1 MLFEQIKNFCSPQE
15 KALFGELLNL
25 QKNLEMFEEM
35 KGMMQL
41 FETLRESAPDADAD
55 TAADADCSGTNP
67 DAGYTKA
74 AARTGSETDT
84 AAGQATSAFDSA
96 SASLTGTTTF
106 PDNFDPM
113 TFLKGMLSPEQ
124 QAMFEAFRDGL

>member
-1 MLFEQIKNFCSPQE
+1 
-15 KALFGELLNL
+15 
-25 QKNLEMFEEM
+25 
-35 KGMMQL
+35 MMQL
-41 FETLRESAPDADAD
+41 FETLRESAPDADVD

-74 AARTGSETDT
+74 AARAGSETDT

-96 SASLTGTTTF
+96 SASLTETTTS
-106 PDNFDPM
+106 PGNFDPM

-124 QAMFEAFRDGL
+124 QEMFEAFRDGL

>member
-1 MLFEQIKNFCSPQE
+1 M
-15 KALFGELLNL
+15 FGELLNL

-41 FETLRESAPDADAD
+41 FETLRESVPDADAD
-55 TAADADCSGTNP
+55 TAANTDCSGTNP
-67 DAGYTKA
+67 
-74 AARTGSETDT
+74 
-84 AAGQATSAFDSA
+84 AAG
-96 SASLTGTTTF
+96 
-106 PDNFDPM
+106 NFDPM